1 LASEEA
7 ITSSDAC
14 QVSAKRLNYGE
25 RSERLHERSE
35 GNADV
40 KTTTH
45 RCPRC
50 NYENVPQAV
59 YCFRCNRRLD
69 DTPVVNGLD
78 GTGNL
83 IEGALRFIRQRDHS
97 LFEPGRIERLR
108 KARSKVLPENLNGEP
123 LTCLNCG
130 TYNLPTA
137 THCVHCNAPLLI
149 PDEDFGTQLRLSAR
163 TSVGKV
169 RSNNEDSL
177 GIWSVD
183 GLALALVADG
193 MGGAAAGEE
202 ASRLVVES
210 VQASFTG
217 SERGSD
223 QLVVLNEDELVKRLH
238 TAIERANRT
247 VVERARRDAS
257 RRGMGTT
264 ATLALVR
271 NNRVL
276 VAHVG
281 DSRLY
286 LVDAHDRAISQ
297 ITSDHS
303 FVQALVA
310 SGHLTAEQARYHP
323 MGHVL
328 YRALGQSA
336 DLEIDLYRHT
346 LRGDDRIVICSDG
359 LTRHLEDRDI
369 AEIVLRTDNP
379 TEATLDLIE
388 LTNERGG
395 EDNVSVIVIH
405 LERVGQASAAT

>member
-1 LASEEA
+1 MKA
-7 ITSSDAC
+7 
-14 QVSAKRLNYGE
+14 
-25 RSERLHERSE
+25 
-35 GNADV
+35 
-40 KTTTH
+40 TTH
-45 RCPRC
+45 KCPRC

-69 DTPVVNGLD
+69 EAPVVNGLD
-78 GTGNL
+78 GTGSL

-97 LFEPGRIERLR
+97 LFEPGRIERFR
-108 KARSKVLPENLNGEP
+108 KARAKVLPENLNGEP
-123 LTCLNCG
+123 LTCLKCG

-137 THCVHCNAPLLI
+137 IHCVQCSAPLLT
-149 PDEDFGTQLRLSAR
+149 PDQDFGTQLRLSGR

-169 RSNNEDSL
+169 RGNNEDSL
-177 GIWSVD
+177 ALWALD
-183 GLALALVADG
+183 GLALTLVADG

-202 ASRLVVES
+202 ASRLVVEA
-210 VQASFTG
+210 VQASFMG
-217 SERGSD
+217 NEHGSD
-223 QLVVLNEDELVKRLH
+223 LLALLSEDELLKRLH
-238 TAIERANRT
+238 TAVDRANRI

-276 VAHVG
+276 AAHVG

-286 LVDAHDRAISQ
+286 LVDGHDRTINQ

-310 SGHLTAEQARYHP
+310 SGHLTAEQARHHP

-328 YRALGQSA
+328 YRALGQST

-346 LRGDDRIVICSDG
+346 LRSNDRLVLCSDG
-359 LTRHLEDRDI
+359 LTRHLEDSEI
-369 AEIVLRTDNP
+369 AEIVLRTPDP

-395 EDNVSVIVIH
+395 EDNVSVIVLH
-405 LERVGQASAAT
+405 VEGVAPA

>member
-1 LASEEA
+1 
-7 ITSSDAC
+7 
-14 QVSAKRLNYGE
+14 
-25 RSERLHERSE
+25 
-35 GNADV
+35 
-40 KTTTH
+40 
-45 RCPRC
+45 
-50 NYENVPQAV
+50 
-59 YCFRCNRRLD
+59 
-69 DTPVVNGLD
+69 VVDGLD
-78 GTGNL
+78 GTGDL
-83 IEGALRFIRQRDHS
+83 IEGALRFIRRRDHS
-97 LFEPGRIERLR
+97 LFEPGRIERFR
-108 KARSKVLPENLNGEP
+108 KARSKALPENLNGEP
-123 LTCLNCG
+123 LTCLSCG

-177 GIWSVD
+177 GIWSAD
-183 GLALALVADG
+183 GLAIALVADG

-217 SERGSD
+217 KERGSD
-223 QLVVLNEDELVKRLH
+223 QLVTLNEDELLKRLH
-238 TAIERANRT
+238 IAIERANRT
-247 VVERARRDAS
+247 VIERAQRDAS
-257 RRGMGTT
+257 RRGMGAT

-271 NNRVL
+271 SDRVL

-297 ITSDHS
+297 VTNDHS

-323 MGHVL
+323 MSHVL
-328 YRALGQSA
+328 YRALGQA
-336 DLEIDLYRHT
+336 AELEIDLHRHT
-346 LRGDDRIVICSDG
+346 LRSDNRIVICSDG
-359 LTRHLEDRDI
+359 LTRHLEDCDI
-369 AEIVLRTDNP
+369 AEIVLRTENP

-388 LTNERGG
+388 LANERGG
-395 EDNVSVIVIH
+395 EDNISVIVIH
-405 LERVGQASAAT
+405 LGRAERAQSR

>member
-1 LASEEA
+1 MLAKLSAAQAMRREA
-7 ITSSDAC
+7 
-14 QVSAKRLNYGE
+14 V
-25 RSERLHERSE
+25 
-35 GNADV
+35 V
-40 KTTTH
+40 KNETR

-50 NYENVPQAV
+50 NYENLPQAV

-69 DTPVVNGLD
+69 DLPVVDGLD
-78 GTGNL
+78 GTGSL
-83 IEGALRFIRQRDHS
+83 IEGALRFIRQRNHS

-130 TYNLPTA
+130 TYNLPDA

-149 PDEDFGTQLRLSAR
+149 PDEDFGIQLRLSGR

-169 RSNNEDSL
+169 RANNEDSL
-177 GIWSVD
+177 GLWAID

-202 ASRLVVES
+202 ASRLVVEA
-210 VQASFTG
+210 VQANFT
-217 SERGSD
+217 SAERGSD
-223 QLVVLNEDELVKRLH
+223 QLATLSEELLLKRLH
-238 TAIERANRT
+238 DAIDQANRT

-271 NNRVL
+271 NNRVF

-286 LVDAHDRAISQ
+286 LVDAHDRTIIQ

-336 DLEIDLYRHT
+336 DLEIDLFRHT
-346 LRGDDRIVICSDG
+346 LREGDRIVVCSDG
-359 LTRHLEDRDI
+359 LTRHLEDKDI

-395 EDNVSVIVIH
+395 EDNVSVIVLY
-405 LERVGQASAAT
+405 LERVGQA

>member
-1 LASEEA
+1 MKV
-7 ITSSDAC
+7 IT
-14 QVSAKRLNYGE
+14 R
-25 RSERLHERSE
+25 
-35 GNADV
+35 
-40 KTTTH
+40 

-69 DTPVVNGLD
+69 EAPVVDGLD
-78 GTGNL
+78 GTGSL

-123 LTCLNCG
+123 LTCLKCG

-149 PDEDFGTQLRLSAR
+149 PDEDFGTQVRLSGR

-177 GIWSVD
+177 GLWSLE

-202 ASRLVVES
+202 ASRLVVEV
-210 VQASFTG
+210 VQASFLG

-223 QLVVLNEDELVKRLH
+223 LLHLLSEDELIKRLH
-238 TAIERANRT
+238 TAIDRANRT

-286 LVDAHDRAISQ
+286 LVDAHDRTISQ
-297 ITSDHS
+297 LTSDHS

-310 SGHLTAEQARYHP
+310 SGHLTAEQARHHP

-346 LRGDDRIVICSDG
+346 LRSGDRLVLCSDG
-359 LTRHLEDRDI
+359 LPRHVEDDEI

-395 EDNVSVIVIH
+395 EDNVSVIV
-405 LERVGQASAAT
+405 LQLAGVA

>member
-1 LASEEA
+1 M
-7 ITSSDAC
+7 
-14 QVSAKRLNYGE
+14 VS
-25 RSERLHERSE
+25 
-35 GNADV
+35 V
-40 KTTTH
+40 KTPT
-45 RCPRC
+45 RKCPRC

-59 YCFRCNRRLD
+59 YCFRCNRHLND
-69 DTPVVNGLD
+69 APVVNGLD
-78 GTGNL
+78 GTGSL

-123 LTCLNCG
+123 LTCLSCG

-137 THCVHCNAPLLI
+137 THCTHCNVPLLI
-149 PDEDFGTQLRLSAR
+149 PDEDFGTLLRLSAR
-163 TSVGKV
+163 TNVGKV

-177 GIWSVD
+177 ALWSVD

-202 ASRLVVES
+202 ASRLVVEA
-210 VQASFTG
+210 VQASFAGT
-217 SERGSD
+217 ERGSD
-223 QLVVLNEDELVKRLH
+223 TLVALSEDELSKRLH
-238 TAIERANRT
+238 AAIDQANRT
-247 VVERARRDAS
+247 VVERAKRDAS

-271 NNRVL
+271 NNRVF

-286 LVDAHDRAISQ
+286 LVDPHDRTISQ
-297 ITSDHS
+297 ITNDHS

-310 SGHLTAEQARYHP
+310 SGHLTADQARYHP

-346 LRGDDRIVICSDG
+346 LRGGDRIVICSDG
-359 LTRHLEDRDI
+359 LTRHLEDHEI
-369 AEIVLRTDNP
+369 AEIVLQTENP
-379 TEATLDLIE
+379 TEATLDLVE

-395 EDNVSVIVIH
+395 EDNVSVVV
-405 LERVGQASAAT
+405 LQVDSVESVGQA

>member
-1 LASEEA
+1 ME
-7 ITSSDAC
+7 
-14 QVSAKRLNYGE
+14 Q
-25 RSERLHERSE
+25 SERRAS
-35 GNADV
+35 V
-40 KTTTH
+40 KAATR

-69 DTPVVNGLD
+69 EAPVVNGLD
-78 GTGNL
+78 GTGSL

-108 KARSKVLPENLNGEP
+108 RARSKVLPENLNGEP
-123 LTCLNCG
+123 LTCLRCG

-137 THCVHCNAPLLI
+137 THCVHCNAPLLV
-149 PDEDFGTQLRLSAR
+149 PNESFGTQLRLSGR
-163 TSVGKV
+163 TSVGRI

-177 GIWSVD
+177 ALWSLD

-202 ASRLVVES
+202 ASRLVVEV
-210 VQASFTG
+210 VQACFTG

-223 QLVVLNEDELVKRLH
+223 QLIALSEDELGKRLRD
-238 TAIERANRT
+238 AIELANRT
-247 VVERARRDAS
+247 VAERARRDAS

-271 NNRVL
+271 GNRVL

-286 LVDAHDRAISQ
+286 LVDGHDRTISQ
-297 ITSDHS
+297 ITTDHS

-336 DLEIDLYRHT
+336 DLEIDLYQHA
-346 LRGDDRIVICSDG
+346 LRSGDRLVLCSDG
-359 LTRHLEDRDI
+359 LTRHLEDHEI
-369 AEIVLRTDNP
+369 AEIVLRTLNP
-379 TEATLDLIE
+379 TEATLDLVE
-388 LTNERGG
+388 LANERGG
-395 EDNVSVIVIH
+395 EDNISVIV
-405 LERVGQASAAT
+405 LQLDSAQTT

>member
-1 LASEEA
+1 
-7 ITSSDAC
+7 
-14 QVSAKRLNYGE
+14 
-25 RSERLHERSE
+25 
-35 GNADV
+35 V
-40 KTTTH
+40 KTAAPK
-45 RCPRC
+45 CPRC

-59 YCFRCNRRLD
+59 FCFRCNRRLD

-78 GTGNL
+78 GTGSL
-83 IEGALRFIRQRDHS
+83 VEGALRFIRRRDHS

-137 THCVHCNAPLLI
+137 LHCVQCGAPLLI
-149 PDEDFGTQLRLSAR
+149 ADEDFGTQLRLSGR
-163 TSVGKV
+163 TSVGRV

-177 GIWSVD
+177 ALWSLD
-183 GLALALVADG
+183 GVALALVADG

-210 VQASFTG
+210 VQASFTVR
-217 SERGSD
+217 ERGSD
-223 QLVVLNEDELVKRLH
+223 QLALLSEDELAERLR
-238 TAIERANRT
+238 TAVQQANRI

-264 ATLALVR
+264 ATLVLVR
-271 NNRVL
+271 NNRAL

-286 LVDAHDRAISQ
+286 LVDAHDRTISQ
-297 ITSDHS
+297 ITQDHS

-336 DLEIDLYRHT
+336 DLEIDLYRQT
-346 LRGDDRIVICSDG
+346 LRSGDRLVLCSDG
-359 LTRHLEDRDI
+359 LTRHLEDHEI

-395 EDNVSVIVIH
+395 EDNISVIVLQ
-405 LERVGQASAAT
+405 LEGVGQA